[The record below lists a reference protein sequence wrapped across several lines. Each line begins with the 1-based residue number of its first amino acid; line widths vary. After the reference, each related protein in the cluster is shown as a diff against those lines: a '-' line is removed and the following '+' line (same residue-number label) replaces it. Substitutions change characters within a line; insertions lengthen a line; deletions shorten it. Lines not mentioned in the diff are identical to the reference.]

1 MLTRICYPEDCMT
14 LHLDRV
20 SLDALAHARHH
31 SRAALA
37 ALKAM
42 NLATVPAD
50 HCTELSRIAAALA
63 DVIAELAEIEMHARL
78 KGES

>member
-1 MLTRICYPEDCMT
+1 MT
-14 LHLDRV
+14 LPLDRT
-20 SLDALAHARHH
+20 SLAALTDARRNARA
-31 SRAALA
+31 SLA

-42 NLATVPAD
+42 DIATVPAD
-50 HCTELSRIAAALA
+50 RRTELSRIAAALA